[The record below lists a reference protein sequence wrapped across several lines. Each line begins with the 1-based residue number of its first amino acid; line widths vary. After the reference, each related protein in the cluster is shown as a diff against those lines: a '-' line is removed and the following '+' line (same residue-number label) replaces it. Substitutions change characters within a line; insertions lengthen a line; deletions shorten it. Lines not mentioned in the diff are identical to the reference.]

1 MKILK
6 SMMLGLALV
15 IACTAAKADG
25 KPTKAEVLNIFM
37 DASAHGKMD
46 KFEDVLAKDLEYNIQ
61 RGERTIKTDKKQM
74 VDFYKANQNVEQ
86 NCKCTTSTVEDND
99 RYMVVKMEMKYDTYT
114 RVNVVTIMDTVSGWK
129 VTKVNTAVVNNA

>member
-6 SMMLGLALV
+6 SIFLGLAFT
-15 IACTAAKADG
+15 IAFTAAKADG

-37 DASAHGKMD
+37 DASAHGKME
-46 KFEDVLAKDLEYNIQ
+46 KFEDVIAKDVEYNIQ
-61 RGERTIKTDKKQM
+61 RGDRTIKTDRKQM
-74 VDFYKANQNVEQ
+74 IDFYKANQNVEQ

-114 RVNVVTIMDTVSGWK
+114 RVNLVTIMDTVNGWK
-129 VTKVNTAVVNNA
+129 VTKVNTSVVNNA

>member
-37 DASAHGKMD
+37 DASAHGKME
-46 KFEDVLAKDLEYNIQ
+46 KFESVLANDLEYNIQ
-61 RGERTIKTDKKQM
+61 RGERTIKADKKQM
-74 VDFYKANQNVEQ
+74 LDYYKTSQNIEQ
-86 NCKCTTSTVEDND
+86 NCKCITTTLEDND
-99 RYMVVKMEMKYDTYT
+99 DYMVVKVEMKYDNYT
-114 RVNVVTIMDTVSGWK
+114 RVNVITIKDTGSNWRI
-129 VTKVNTAVVNNA
+129 TRVNTSVVNA

>member
-25 KPTKAEVLNIFM
+25 KPTKADVLNIFM
-37 DASAHGKMD
+37 DASAHGKME
-46 KFEDVLAKDLEYNIQ
+46 KFENVLATDLEYNIQ
-61 RGERTIKTDKKQM
+61 RGERTIKADRKQM
-74 VDFYKANQNVEQ
+74 IDFYKANQNVEQ

-99 RYMVVKMEMKYDTYT
+99 RYMVVKLEMKYDTYT
-114 RVNVVTIMDTVSGWK
+114 RVNLVTIMDTAGGWK
-129 VTKVNTAVVNNA
+129 VTKVNTSVVNNA